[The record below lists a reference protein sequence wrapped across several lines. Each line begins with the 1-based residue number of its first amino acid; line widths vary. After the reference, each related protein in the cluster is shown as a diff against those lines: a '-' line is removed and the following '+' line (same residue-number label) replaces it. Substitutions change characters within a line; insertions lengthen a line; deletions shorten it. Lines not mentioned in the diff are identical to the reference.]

1 MLSGWTTA
9 GHQAC
14 PHCAHDHDSYNLSHG
29 GKPTW
34 FDSHRKFLPAN
45 HPFRKNKNWKTDH
58 QITNIMH
65 ERLEPTGYTWKTVS
79 KDTKEFYFE
88 EFKKWFVWKQP
99 DNIMYKAFFK
109 NAAIRYK
116 DLRSRARAHWETKPE
131 LSNKIGRDVWL
142 SWIEE
147 WKTPECRAKS
157 EKKRQNRRGG
167 VDDGDYPA
175 THTGGSASGRTHTAR
190 LAEKWKR
197 NPSPIEVFEHLH
209 TKNHDK
215 VTYIDKKSAAI
226 AENIKTLRAERSK
239 PVDGSSVPQPVDD
252 LMLYYDTIG
261 GRNKRN
267 RIYGI
272 GSSVDIFYEPN
283 GNTSYHF
290 SSLEPNTQKYQ
301 KLETEL
307 QEMKEQ
313 IKEMDEMKQRMGE
326 MESLIARLI
335 DSQNK

>member
-1 MLSGWTTA
+1 MPDESSLITNNDVWEVGTM
-9 GHQAC
+9 H
-14 PHCAHDHDSYNLSHG
+14 
-29 GKPTW
+29 
-34 FDSHRKFLPAN
+34 
-45 HPFRKNKNWKTDH
+45 TDGRLRIEVIKGLLEPSCKCSH

-65 ERLEPTGYTWKTVS
+65 ERLEPTGFTWKTVS

-88 EFKKWFVWKQP
+88 EFK
-99 DNIMYKAFFK
+99 
-109 NAAIRYK
+109 
-116 DLRSRARAHWETKPE
+116 
-131 LSNKIGRDVWL
+131 L

-157 EKKRQNRRGG
+157 EKKRQNRRVG

-197 NPSPIEVFEHLH
+197 NLSPIEVFEHLH

-226 AENIKTLRAERSK
+226 ANINTLRVERSK
-239 PVDGSSVPQPVDD
+239 PVDGSSVPQPVDEI
-252 LMLYYDTIG
+252 MLYYDAIG

-267 RIYGI
+267 KVYGI
-272 GSSVDIFYEPN
+272 GSSVDIFYESN
-283 GNTSYHF
+283 GNTSSHF

-313 IKEMDEMKQRMGE
+313 IKEIDEMKKRMRE
-326 MESLIARLI
+326 MESLVARFYGSSIIYHIAIWRTTGYR
-335 DSQNK
+335 DG

>member
-1 MLSGWTTA
+1 
-9 GHQAC
+9 
-14 PHCAHDHDSYNLSHG
+14 
-29 GKPTW
+29 
-34 FDSHRKFLPAN
+34 
-45 HPFRKNKNWKTDH
+45 
-58 QITNIMH
+58 
-65 ERLEPTGYTWKTVS
+65 
-79 KDTKEFYFE
+79 
-88 EFKKWFVWKQP
+88 
-99 DNIMYKAFFK
+99 MYKAFLK

-131 LSNKIGRDVWL
+131 LSNRIGRDVWL

-167 VDDGDYPA
+167 LDDGDYPA
-175 THTGGSASGRTHTAR
+175 THTGGSASGRTHAPR
-190 LAEKWKR
+190 RKMER

-209 TKNHDK
+209 TKNHDN
-215 VTYIDKKSAAI
+215 VTYIDKKSTAI
-226 AENIKTLRAERSK
+226 AENIKTLRVECSK
-239 PVDGSSVPQPVDD
+239 PVDGSSVPQPVDEI
-252 LMLYYDTIG
+252 MLYYDAIG

-267 RIYGI
+267 RVYGI

-283 GNTSYHF
+283 GNTSSHF

-313 IKEMDEMKQRMGE
+313 IKEMDEMKQRMRE
-326 MESLIARLI
+326 MESLVARLV